1 MKRAILL
8 AGLLGVAVACAS
20 PPPVSQVPVIQGAKT
35 PAAGVVATGKLGAAD
50 VARLR
55 DSGIRH
61 VIDLSL
67 DAETPGFDEA
77 GAMQAQGIGYSN
89 LPVRGPADLTIDNV
103 RTFDS
108 LLRES
113 PRPVLVHCASGNR
126 VGAMAALR
134 AAWLEDR
141 SVDEA
146 IAIGRA
152 WGLTGLEDA
161 VRTRIESGP
170 YDPAR

>member
-1 MKRAILL
+1 MKQAILL
-8 AGLLGVAVACAS
+8 AGLLGTVVACAS
-20 PPPVSQVPVIQGAKT
+20 PPPVHEVQVIPGAKT
-35 PAAGVVATGKLGAAD
+35 PVAGVVATGKLGAAD

-55 DSGIRH
+55 GSGIRH
-61 VIDLSL
+61 VVDLSL

-77 GAMQAQGIGYSN
+77 GAMQARGIGYSN
-89 LPVRGPADLTIDNV
+89 LPVRGAADLTVDNV
-103 RTFDS
+103 RTFDR

-161 VRTRIESGP
+161 VRARIGSRLE
-170 YDPAR
+170 